1 MSSLPCA
8 SAVRILA
15 VIVLYRT
22 TAAKSR
28 SLESLQEALAPL
40 SSGLVDL
47 KILLY
52 DNTPGGQD
60 PGPLPAGI
68 EYKADIKNSG
78 LAAAYN
84 FALELAHQS
93 GFEWLLTLDQDT
105 SIPADFLV
113 KLCAAATYAASL
125 DSVAAIVPCL
135 FGGGRA
141 MSPWIR
147 NWYWIRPMRL
157 PEGFIGVP
165 LGRVFAANSVS
176 TLKVSA
182 LKAIGG
188 YDPRFYL
195 WASDLVLYSRLHQ
208 SGFRVFVAGHIHV
221 EHEASILDLKHRSTP
236 QRYEDMLRAD
246 EAFYDEFTGRTDRAI
261 LLLITFHRMVFRI
274 WTTGGGFAHFR
285 IALRF
290 LCRGLFC
297 SQKQR
302 MASWSLFAERRRP
315 ASEAA
320 PNACLR
326 MFGSDSRK

>member
-1 MSSLPCA
+1 MSSLPSA
-8 SAVRILA
+8 TAVRILA
-15 VIVLYRT
+15 VIVLYQSTPAR
-22 TAAKSR
+22 SR
-28 SLESLQEALAPL
+28 SLESLQEAFARL
-40 SSGLVDL
+40 SPGLVDL
-47 KILLY
+47 QILLY

-68 EYKADIKNSG
+68 DYKADIQNSG

-84 FALELAHQS
+84 YALELAHQG

-105 SIPADFLV
+105 SLPADFLV
-113 KLCAAATYAASL
+113 KLCPAAAYAASL

-147 NWYWIRPMRL
+147 KWYWIRPTRI
-157 PEGFIGVP
+157 PEGFIGVAQ
-165 LGRVFAANSVS
+165 GRVFAANSAS
-176 TLKVSA
+176 TLRVSA
-182 LKAIGG
+182 LQAIGG

-195 WASDLVLYSRLHQ
+195 WASDLVLYSCLHK
-208 SGFRVFVAGHIHV
+208 SGFRIFVAGHIHV

-246 EAFYDEFTGRTDRAI
+246 EAFFDEFTGRADRAVW
-261 LLLITFHRMVFRI
+261 LLMTLHRLVFRI
-274 WTTGGGFAHFR
+274 WTTGGGFAHFK

-297 SQKQR
+297 SRRRR
-302 MASWSLFAERRRP
+302 MASWRRFVERRCP
-315 ASEAA
+315 ASQAV
-320 PNACLR
+320 PDSCLLIP
-326 MFGSDSRK
+326 

>member
-1 MSSLPCA
+1 
-8 SAVRILA
+8 V
-15 VIVLYRT
+15 VVLYRST
-22 TAAKSR
+22 PAKSR
-28 SLESLQEALAPL
+28 SLESLLEAVAHL

-60 PGPLPAGI
+60 PGSLPASI
-68 EYKADIKNSG
+68 DYKSDIQNSG

-84 FALELAHQS
+84 YALERAHEG

-105 SIPADFLV
+105 SLPADFLV
-113 KLCAAATYAASL
+113 KLCPAAAYAASL

-141 MSPWIR
+141 MSPWVR
-147 NWYWIRPMRL
+147 KWYWIRPTRL
-157 PEGFIGVP
+157 PEGFIGLVR
-165 LGRVFAANSVS
+165 GSVFAANSAS
-176 TLKVSA
+176 TLRVRA
-182 LKAIGG
+182 LRAIGG

-208 SGFRVFVAGHIHV
+208 RGFRIFVSGNIHV

-246 EAFYDEFTGRTDRAI
+246 EAFYDEFAGRADRAV
-261 LLLITFHRMVFRI
+261 LLLMTFHRMVFRI
-274 WTTGGGFAHFR
+274 WTTGGGFAHFK

-297 SQKQR
+297 TQRHR
-302 MASWSLFAERRRP
+302 MASWSRFVERRRP
-315 ASEAA
+315 AS
-320 PNACLR
+320 
-326 MFGSDSRK
+326 